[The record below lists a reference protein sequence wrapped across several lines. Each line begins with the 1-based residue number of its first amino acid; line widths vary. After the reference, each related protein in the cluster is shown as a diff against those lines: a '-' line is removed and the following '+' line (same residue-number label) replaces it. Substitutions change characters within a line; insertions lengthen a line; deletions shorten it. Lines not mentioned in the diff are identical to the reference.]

1 MKAHISRSSAQPL
14 GLVWG
19 IDPAGAD
26 WQSLQRA
33 AAPIGMTLRPVS
45 PAQAGCSLIQLCSG
59 MLPPPPALAAQW
71 AAAELPALV
80 MANLKDG
87 QLDLLLAGLRA
98 QGLRIPL
105 KAVVTPTNLSWVFR
119 DLLTE
124 LARER
129 QALGDT

>member
-1 MKAHISRSSAQPL
+1 MKAHISRSAPQPL

-26 WQSLQRA
+26 WQALQRA
-33 AAPIGMTLRPVS
+33 AAPIGMALRPVS
-45 PAQAGCSLIQLCSG
+45 PAQAGCTLIQLCSG
-59 MLPPPPALAAQW
+59 AVPAMPAAAVQ
-71 AAAELPALV
+71 AAPAELPALV

-105 KAVVTPTNLSWVFR
+105 KAVATPTNLSWSFR

-129 QALGDT
+129 QALGDL